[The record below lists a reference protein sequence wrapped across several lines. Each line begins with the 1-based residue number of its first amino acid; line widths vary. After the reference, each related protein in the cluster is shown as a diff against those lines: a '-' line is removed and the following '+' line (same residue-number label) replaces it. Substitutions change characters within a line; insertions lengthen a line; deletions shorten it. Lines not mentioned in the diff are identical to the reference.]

1 MTNPNDPNAQM
12 MTPQNLANQL
22 FDKIAM
28 QNAGK
33 PQEVA
38 THVIG
43 FLANS
48 LMYAISSAK
57 ADPVAYLTETLLGV
71 VMATTSGDEAS
82 RKEQL
87 KTISSIFASVAE
99 QAPQPGA
106 PAPTSVAAPA
116 K

>member
-1 MTNPNDPNAQM
+1 MPNPNDPNAQM

-28 QNAGK
+28 QNPGK

-38 THVIG
+38 GHVIG
-43 FLANS
+43 FLAAS

-71 VMATTSGDEAS
+71 VMATTSGDEAA

-87 KTISSIFASVAE
+87 KTISSIFASVADPS
-99 QAPQPGA
+99 PQPGA
-106 PAPTSVAAPA
+106 PASAPASAPA

>member
-1 MTNPNDPNAQM
+1 MPNPNDPNAQM

-28 QNAGK
+28 QNPGK

-38 THVIG
+38 GHVIS
-43 FLANS
+43 FLATS
-48 LMYAISSAK
+48 LMYALSSAK
-57 ADPVAYLTETLLGV
+57 TNPVVYLTETLISV
-71 VMATTSGDEAS
+71 IVATTSGDEAA

-87 KTISSIFASVAE
+87 KYISSILAGAAE
-99 QAPQPGA
+99 SSPQPGA
-106 PAPTSVAAPA
+106 PASAPA